1 MKRLISFLAVGIAA
15 NYVLGGV
22 AACSSDAPPPEKKVA
37 PQVGKRGTLSM
48 ALEAVSESGK
58 IYRLRNATFL
68 VNSTFFF
75 PGPFPGSASGSGSG
89 VAFPDAAPPPI
100 GSAGTVAAGG
110 GIGFM
115 DGGFGGFGGS
125 AGGGFVDS
133 GVAGFFPGTGG
144 FFPGAGGSIIF
155 PGSTSVVLSS
165 EDDPN
170 AQVIER
176 FLAPNSYIIDLV
188 DGWFVEQVDNLLGTT
203 AFVPATLR
211 SSPFQFF
218 TITSDQETFVR
229 YDFDVDGS
237 RVSFGPPGR
246 LIIGIGVQETN
257 GQGACGDGIIQPEL
271 GEVCD
276 GANVNGVTC
285 ASATMGLLPN
295 GPLFCSKD
303 CFFFDTSFCFGNGGG
318 GGTGGVGTGGFAG
331 SFGIDGGQMPKGG
344 ASGSVGFPGVDA
356 GTAGS
361 GAGGT
366 PGMPPSP

>member
-22 AACSSDAPPPEKKVA
+22 AACSSDAPPPAKKSA
-37 PQVGKRGTLSM
+37 PQVGQRGTLSM
-48 ALEAVSESGK
+48 ALQAVSESGK

-68 VNSTFFF
+68 VNSGFFF
-75 PGPFPGSASGSGSG
+75 AGTQANDI
-89 VAFPDAAPPPI
+89 AFPDASTPPTG
-100 GSAGTVAAGG
+100 GSPA
-110 GIGFM
+110 FM
-115 DGGFGGFGGS
+115 DGGFGMGGS
-125 AGGGFVDS
+125 GGFVD
-133 GVAGFFPGTGG
+133 AGFGG
-144 FFPGAGGSIIF
+144 FFPGAGGSIGF
-155 PGSTSVVLSS
+155 PGSTSIVLSS

-176 FLAPNSYIIDLV
+176 FLAPSGYVIDLL
-188 DGWFVEQVDNLLGTT
+188 DGWFVEQVDNLLGTS

-218 TITSDQETFVR
+218 TIQSDQETFVR

-257 GQGACGDGIIQPEL
+257 GSCGNGIVDN

-276 GANVNGVTC
+276 GANTNGVTC
-285 ASATMGLLPN
+285 ASFTMGAFPN

-303 CFFFDTSFCFGNGGG
+303 CNFFDASFCFGNGFD
-318 GGTGGVGTGGFAG
+318 GGTGGIGTGGFG
-331 SFGIDGGQMPKGG
+331 TGGFGIDGGQMPKGG
-344 ASGSVGFPGVDA
+344 ASGGVGFPGADA
-356 GTAGS
+356 GTTVF
-361 GAGGT
+361 GAGGASGK
-366 PGMPPSP
+366 P

>member
-22 AACSSDAPPPEKKVA
+22 AACSSDAPPPDKKTA
-37 PQVGKRGTLSM
+37 PIVGKRGTLSM

-75 PGPFPGSASGSGSG
+75 PGSGSAMGSGS
-89 VAFPDAAPPPI
+89 AAPPPII
-100 GSAGTVAAGG
+100 GSAGTVSAGG
-110 GIGFM
+110 STAIM
-115 DGGFGGFGGS
+115 DGGFGGFA

-155 PGSTSVVLSS
+155 PGSTSIVLSS

-188 DGWFVEQVDNLLGTT
+188 DGWFVEQVDNLLGTA

-229 YDFDVDGS
+229 YDFDVDGT

-246 LIIGIGVQETN
+246 LIIGI
-257 GQGACGDGIIQPEL
+257 
-271 GEVCD
+271 
-276 GANVNGVTC
+276 
-285 ASATMGLLPN
+285 
-295 GPLFCSKD
+295 
-303 CFFFDTSFCFGNGGG
+303 
-318 GGTGGVGTGGFAG
+318 
-331 SFGIDGGQMPKGG
+331 
-344 ASGSVGFPGVDA
+344 
-356 GTAGS
+356 
-361 GAGGT
+361 
-366 PGMPPSP
+366 